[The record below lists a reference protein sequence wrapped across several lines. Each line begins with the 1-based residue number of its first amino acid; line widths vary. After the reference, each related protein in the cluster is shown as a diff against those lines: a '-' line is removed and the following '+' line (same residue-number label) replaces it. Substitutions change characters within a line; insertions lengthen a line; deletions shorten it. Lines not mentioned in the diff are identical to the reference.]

1 LAIHHH
7 LLLIVGAPD
16 PTVKA
21 VGPDVAQS
29 QPIHPE
35 IDQVNR
41 YLDIRGDD
49 GLAAGTSDDPMGL
62 AVFCDN
68 RGCHAGQGPLSRR
81 GLSEGM
87 KAKKKSN
94 NESPGPNVLGGIEFS
109 SLH

>member
-1 LAIHHH
+1 MAVSSFQSFNTLNASGRSFFSIGRRCAGRRRR
-7 LLLIVGAPD
+7 GAD
-16 PTVKA
+16 A
-21 VGPDVAQS
+21 F
-29 QPIHPE
+29 
-35 IDQVNR
+35 
-41 YLDIRGDD
+41 RGDD

-81 GLSEGM
+81 GLSGGM
-87 KAKKKSN
+87 KAKKKNN

>member
-1 LAIHHH
+1 MEYARCSHRF
-7 LLLIVGAPD
+7 G
-16 PTVKA
+16 
-21 VGPDVAQS
+21 DV
-29 QPIHPE
+29 HPE

-41 YLDIRGDD
+41 HLDIRGDD

>member
-1 LAIHHH
+1 
-7 LLLIVGAPD
+7 
-16 PTVKA
+16 
-21 VGPDVAQS
+21 
-29 QPIHPE
+29 
-35 IDQVNR
+35 
-41 YLDIRGDD
+41 
-49 GLAAGTSDDPMGL
+49 MGL